1 MYKLTQYVVGTMTIV
16 HLNGKDVKTGK
27 APIYMNKLSGEQMLF
42 ITHVK
47 LPSNMRIVLELVF
60 DYDGKKVNFEAE
72 LQSCEQKGKNE
83 IYVYIVKYLIRNEK
97 DRDQILPFVNGV
109 QIANKT
115 KKLSRVTST
124 SIELNIMA

>member
-27 APIYMNKLSGEQMLF
+27 APIYVNKISGEQMLF

-47 LPSNMRIVLELVF
+47 LPNEMKIHLELEF
-60 DYDGKKVNFEAE
+60 DYEEKKVRFDVE
-72 LQSCEQKGKNE
+72 LESCDQKGKNF
-83 IYVYIVKYLIRNEK
+83 VYIVKYLIRNEK
-97 DRDQILPFVNGV
+97 DRDRLLPFVNGI
-109 QIANKT
+109 QIANRS

-124 SIELNIMA
+124 SIEMNS